1 MDSSE
6 RHLLRKV
13 CSKLEVVQ
21 VNQQTVYYV
30 RESTI
35 QCFYEKLNLSL
46 IIIKV
51 IKIVYTCNEYEL
63 TVHTVKFVFETGRG
77 LGVTPSSAVGP

>member
-1 MDSSE
+1 MVNVRYVVVSSE
-6 RHLLRKV
+6 RHLLCEV

-35 QCFYEKLNLSL
+35 HGFYEELNSPL
-46 IIIKV
+46 
-51 IKIVYTCNEYEL
+51 
-63 TVHTVKFVFETGRG
+63 
-77 LGVTPSSAVGP
+77 